1 MLNVSNLITRK
12 SIKREARLKT
22 VFNNA
27 TSSKTKFLGF
37 FIELMVVIF
46 VMAIWLLAYKH
57 LGMQEYNQ
65 ELLKDPNISLFSALI
80 LAAFPIFVGMVLPVM
95 AISSLRKYQDK
106 RGVPRWYE

>member
-1 MLNVSNLITRK
+1 M
-12 SIKREARLKT
+12 KT

-46 VMAIWLLAYKH
+46 VMAIWLLVYKH
-57 LGMQEYNQ
+57 LGIQEYNQ

-80 LAAFPIFVGMVLPVM
+80 LASFPILVGIVLPVM
-95 AISSLRKYQDK
+95 VISSFRKHQDK

>member
-1 MLNVSNLITRK
+1 MKI
-12 SIKREARLKT
+12 

-46 VMAIWLLAYKH
+46 VMAIWLLVYKH
-57 LGMQEYNQ
+57 LGIQEYNQ

-80 LAAFPIFVGMVLPVM
+80 LASFPILVGIVLPVM
-95 AISSLRKYQDK
+95 AISSFRKYQDK